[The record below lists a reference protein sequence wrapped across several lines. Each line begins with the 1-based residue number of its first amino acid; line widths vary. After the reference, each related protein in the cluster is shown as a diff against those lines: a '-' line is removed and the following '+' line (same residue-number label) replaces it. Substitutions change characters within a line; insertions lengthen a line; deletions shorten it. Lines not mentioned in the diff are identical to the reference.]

1 MSNNFF
7 ISFFDFF
14 LPRFCPAC
22 KQKLS
27 ADEKYICDVCVSSI
41 TQAANSLI
49 KIEYERK
56 FFKKGFVSGFTT
68 PFVFE
73 KDKELQDIIHS
84 IKYSNKF
91 GVGKRLGEII
101 AEKCGENIQGWNID
115 LIVPIPLHQLKK
127 VNRGYNQSFY
137 IAKGLG
143 KNLNIKVNQNLL
155 KRIKFTQTQ
164 TALTLAERQENV
176 ENAFEVRKKL
186 SVKGKKILLV
196 DDVITTGA
204 TVNECA
210 KVLTNSGA
218 DKVYA
223 CSSAI
228 AE

>member
-7 ISFFDFF
+7 KSLFDFF
-14 LPRFCPAC
+14 LPRFCPSC
-22 KQKLS
+22 KQKLLVNENS
-27 ADEKYICDVCVSSI
+27 ICNNCITSIKPADSD
-41 TQAANSLI
+41 LI
-49 KIEYERK
+49 NLEFDRK
-56 FFKKGFVSGFTT
+56 FVDKKFVSGFIT

-73 KDKELQDIIHS
+73 KDKELQHIIHS

-91 GVGKRLGEII
+91 EVGKRLGEII
-101 AEKCGENIQGWNID
+101 AEKCGEKIYTWNIN
-115 LIVPIPLHQLKK
+115 LIVPVPLHQLKK

-143 KNLNIKVNQNLL
+143 KSLNISVKQNIL

-164 TALTLAERQENV
+164 TALTLIERQENV
-176 ENAFEVRKKL
+176 EGAFRVKNKGMI
-186 SVKGKKILLV
+186 KGKNILLI

-204 TVNECA
+204 TINECA
-210 KVLTNSGA
+210 KVLIENGA
-218 DKVYA
+218 KKICA